1 MDFNGSILI
10 LEKDAESR
18 KSLETIVGFLGCEWQ
33 SGELEDCLSY
43 LSSND
48 SATTLVIAGEL
59 GNQPVDKLLDE
70 NKDVPFIFTQHYEE
84 SELPQRSNMIGILGK
99 DGTYEGFLQL
109 LRFCQSFNS
118 LHKKVKKGANAQTLL
133 KLLVGKGD
141 AIQDVRHLIE
151 QVAPTDANVLILGES
166 GTGKEVV
173 ARAVHEL
180 SERKNMPFVPINCG
194 AIPGELLESE
204 LFGHEKGA
212 FTGAITNRVG
222 RFELAEG
229 GTIFLDEI
237 GDMPLQMQVKLL
249 RVLQERVYERVGSNR
264 QIKANVRV
272 IAATHRNLEEMIKEG
287 KFREDLF
294 YRLNVFPIITPP
306 LRERA
311 DDIPLLLQELINRYS
326 REHKVGV
333 RFTQR
338 AMESLM
344 QHEWSGNV
352 RELSNLVERMIIIHP
367 NEIVDN
373 KDLPRKYQYAIEKD
387 GRLDE
392 PMDEKDALFDIL
404 CDLSEEEC
412 KEENQAGISSD
423 NASNDVT
430 SVLDEFDE
438 SDNDLA
444 APFSSVLPPD
454 GVNLKEMVTQI
465 EIDMI
470 KRALEATDGVVARAA
485 EMLQMRRT
493 TLVEKIKKY
502 EISTK
507 E

>member
-1 MDFNGSILI
+1 MFY
-10 LEKDAESR
+10 A
-18 KSLETIVGFLGCEWQ
+18 
-33 SGELEDCLSY
+33 
-43 LSSND
+43 
-48 SATTLVIAGEL
+48 
-59 GNQPVDKLLDE
+59 
-70 NKDVPFIFTQHYEE
+70 
-84 SELPQRSNMIGILGK
+84 
-99 DGTYEGFLQL
+99 
-109 LRFCQSFNS
+109 
-118 LHKKVKKGANAQTLL
+118 
-133 KLLVGKGD
+133 
-141 AIQDVRHLIE
+141 
-151 QVAPTDANVLILGES
+151 
-166 GTGKEVV
+166 
-173 ARAVHEL
+173 
-180 SERKNMPFVPINCG
+180 
-194 AIPGELLESE
+194 
-204 LFGHEKGA
+204 
-212 FTGAITNRVG
+212 
-222 RFELAEG
+222 
-229 GTIFLDEI
+229 
-237 GDMPLQMQVKLL
+237 
-249 RVLQERVYERVGSNR
+249 VYERVGSNR